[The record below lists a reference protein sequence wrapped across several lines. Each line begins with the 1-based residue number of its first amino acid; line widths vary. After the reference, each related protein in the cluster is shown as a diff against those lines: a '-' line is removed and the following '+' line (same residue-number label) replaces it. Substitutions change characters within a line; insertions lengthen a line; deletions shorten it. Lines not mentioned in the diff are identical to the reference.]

1 MTDLTDAELLEYIA
15 GHCSDEQGRRVREL
29 IDASPEIKKRYD
41 ELAAVYELLGQA
53 DVALPARD
61 LWPDVARRLTE
72 REAGVGV
79 RWWARAAAAVLI
91 AALAGHLVG
100 RYGVSRVRTD
110 GTQQTIADADVV
122 EQLRLDVFTSGP
134 MGPFG
139 GGADSSADDEWSN

>member
-15 GHCSDEQGRRVREL
+15 GHCSDEQAGRVREL
-29 IDASPEIKKRYD
+29 IDASPETKKRYD
-41 ELAAVYELLGQA
+41 DLAAVYELLGQA
-53 DVALPARD
+53 DIAPPARD
-61 LWPDVARRLTE
+61 IWPGVARRLTE
-72 REAGVGV
+72 REAGAGV
-79 RWWARAAAAVLI
+79 RWWGRAAAAVLI

-110 GTQQTIADADVV
+110 GTQQTVADAEVV

-139 GGADSSADDEWSN
+139 GGADSSTDDERSN